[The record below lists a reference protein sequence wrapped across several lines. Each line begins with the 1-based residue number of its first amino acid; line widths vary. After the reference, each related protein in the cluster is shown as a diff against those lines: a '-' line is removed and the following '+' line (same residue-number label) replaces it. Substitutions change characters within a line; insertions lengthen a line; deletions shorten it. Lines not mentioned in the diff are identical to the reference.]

1 MIWEGPTVSSQHPI
15 FIAHTAGLISQLLVL
30 WHSNT
35 NNWLR
40 EGRAPSWLEISHCKK
55 SWRKTCH
62 FIKGHQ
68 INKLPSQLGWFL
80 LSLSPSRDLTHFNAF
95 AKCRERQRHVR
106 GQRQWKLSNWSPS
119 QKAVSF
125 FLLFLW
131 VRWNNRHFLTFLD
144 SVSAVVIL
152 FHVNSID
159 QGPSSHCL
167 PELPLLQVFLI
178 PALISQH
185 PAPTNM
191 GEQQCSPN
199 CRAFLDLPRPSFW

>member
-80 LSLSPSRDLTHFNAF
+80 LSLSPSRDLTHFDAF

-106 GQRQWKLSNWSPS
+106 GQRQWKLSNWGPS
-119 QKAVSF
+119 QKAFSF
-125 FLLFLW
+125 FILFLW

-152 FHVNSID
+152 YPRELNWP
-159 QGPSSHCL
+159 GT
-167 PELPLLQVFLI
+167 ELPLLTWVAFTAGVSHSCSHRIPSRPHQQGRAAVFTELQG
-178 PALISQH
+178 LS
-185 PAPTNM
+185 
-191 GEQQCSPN
+191 
-199 CRAFLDLPRPSFW
+199 RPSFW